1 MATYGANDAIYG
13 KGTFGTAR
21 FGRVTPVISLTG
33 VTGTGQIEP
42 PEIGGF
48 EVDIGVRLTAT
59 TLGTG
64 SLGSFQVNVGAGL
77 TGVTSTV
84 SIGQVSISNQHSL
97 LSVSGTSSI
106 GSVGAGVTPNIIGT
120 TAIGQVGSI
129 DKIHVSETIVS
140 AGMTSTIGS
149 ITTTAVVFN
158 FEAVKNLYSKRRT
171 VIIPRAA

>member
-13 KGTFGTAR
+13 SGTFGTAR

-106 GSVGAGVTPNIIGT
+106 GSVGAGVTSNIIGT
-120 TAIGQVGSI
+120 TATGQVGSI
-129 DKIHVSETIVS
+129 DTIDVSETIVS
-140 AGMTSTIGS
+140 VGMTSTIGS
-149 ITTTAVVFN
+149 VTINAVVFD
-158 FEAVKNLYSKRRT
+158 FESVRNKYSRRRT
-171 VIIPRAA
+171 VYIAEAA

>member
-59 TLGTG
+59 TLGIG

-84 SIGQVSISNQHSL
+84 SIGQVSISNLHSL

-106 GSVGAGVTPNIIGT
+106 GSVGAGVTSNIIGT
-120 TAIGQVGSI
+120 TATGQVGSI

>member
-64 SLGSFQVNVGAGL
+64 SVGSFQVHVGAGI

-84 SIGQVSISNQHSL
+84 SIGQISISNQHSL

-106 GSVGAGVTPNIIGT
+106 GSVGAGVTSNIIGT
-120 TAIGQVGSI
+120 TATGQVGSI